1 MEWYKDIHN
10 RKLRMSDER
19 REHVETDHPEMWGQ
33 MDRVRE
39 ALLDPDIVVRSRADL
54 NVELYYCH
62 YENTPVT
69 EKYLCVVVKAANG
82 DLFVITAYFTD
93 TVKRGEVLWEKK

>member
-54 NVELYYCH
+54 NVELYYRH

-69 EKYLCVVVKAANG
+69 EKYLCVVVKAGNS

>member
-1 MEWYKDIHN
+1 MEWYEDIHN

-39 ALLDPDIVVRSRADL
+39 A
-54 NVELYYCH
+54 
-62 YENTPVT
+62 
-69 EKYLCVVVKAANG
+69 K
-82 DLFVITAYFTD
+82 
-93 TVKRGEVLWEKK
+93 